1 MTTQPELMRRSQLIN
16 KLVLERRTTDKVG
29 NVEQLWLD
37 PHAHEIQSF
46 SCKSGLFGHNKLI
59 FTWEQIETIGHDC
72 ILVNCSPTEAMK
84 EKPDRSELIINHEVW
99 TDAGVRAGK
108 IVDYLFN
115 LQTGK
120 VVGYL
125 FVADGWEGVTDG
137 TYILEPVAISSVG
150 NKRAIVFDRAAR
162 NAAKFSEGLKNKI
175 EQATSF
181 FSADYAQTR
190 KEVETAL
197 SKAKEA
203 AESVAFQAKD
213 KLNEAKNKLQK
224 SANSEET
231 QPDDRP
237 SSELENQEN
246 VDF

>member
-1 MTTQPELMRRSQLIN
+1 MTTQPELIRRSQLLN
-16 KLVLERRTTDKVG
+16 KLVLERRTTEKVG
-29 NVEQLWLD
+29 NLNQLWLD
-37 PHAHEIQSF
+37 PHAHQVQGF
-46 SCKSGLFGHNKLI
+46 SCKSGLFGYNKLI

-72 ILVNCSPTEAMK
+72 ILVNCSPGEALK
-84 EKPDRSELIINHEVW
+84 EKPAQFELIVNHEVW

-115 LQTGK
+115 LPTGK

-125 FVADGWEGVTDG
+125 FVSDGWEGLTDD

-162 NAAKFSEGLKNKI
+162 NATKFSEGIKSKI

-181 FSADYAQTR
+181 FSADYSQTR
-190 KEVETAL
+190 KDLETAL

-203 AESVAFQAKD
+203 AESVTDRATEKF
-213 KLNEAKNKLQK
+213 NEAKNKWQN
-224 SANSEET
+224 NSPSDHTET
-231 QPDDRP
+231 QNQKD
-237 SSELENQEN
+237 LE
-246 VDF
+246 